1 VPGAAL
7 GPRELR
13 ALLERHGLTRRRA
26 LGQHFLA
33 DPNTARRIVRLAG
46 VRPGDRVL
54 EVGPGLGSLTAALVA
69 AGARVRAI
77 EVDEALLPA
86 LREVVGPAAPVEVVV
101 GDVLR
106 VDLDRL
112 VASAEPCAAEVPG
125 PAGWKMVSNLPYNI
139 ATAVVLRLLEGA
151 PAVREMLVMTQR
163 EAAERLCARPG
174 GRAYGAASV
183 RVAYH
188 ARARIVGRV
197 PPTVFLPPPRVESAL
212 VHLQRH
218 PRPPVEVG
226 SYADLVALLRA
237 GFAQRRKMLRSSL
250 RARLGERT
258 RAVLAAAGVPET
270 ARAEALDLG
279 RWAALARAAATTPPT
294 AEVGPG
300 DPR

>member
-1 VPGAAL
+1 MPGAAL

-54 EVGPGLGSLTAALVA
+54 EVGPGLGSLTAALVD
-69 AGARVRAI
+69 AGARVRAV
-77 EVDEALLPA
+77 EVDEALVPV
-86 LREVVGPAAPVEVVV
+86 LREVVGPAVEVLV

-112 VASAEPCAAEVPG
+112 LAPDEAGEPGEPG
-125 PAGWKMVSNLPYNI
+125 RAGPGWKMVSNLPYNI

-151 PAVREMLVMTQR
+151 PAVREMLVMTQL

-174 GRAYGAASV
+174 RRVYGAVTV

-197 PPTVFLPPPRVESAL
+197 PPTVFLPPPRVDSAL
-212 VHLQRH
+212 VHLRRH
-218 PRPPVEVG
+218 PRPPVEVR
-226 SYADLVALLRA
+226 SYAELVTLLRA

-250 RARLGERT
+250 RPRLGEHT
-258 RAVLAAAGVPET
+258 RAVLAAAGIPET

-279 RWAALARAAATTPPT
+279 RWAALARAAAAAGPV
-294 AEVGPG
+294 AERWRD